1 MREIIGAA
9 IFKGKKIL
17 LVKEGEEWSLPGRFR
32 EAGESELESL
42 TKTANSQLSGVKI
55 TAHPFYREFVD
66 SEIKI
71 RIYKLELSGN
81 PRKNKTSETQW
92 ARSFE
97 GITLGKYSRLIINS
111 LKTERYI

>member
-42 TKTANSQLSGVKI
+42 TKTANSQL
-55 TAHPFYREFVD
+55 